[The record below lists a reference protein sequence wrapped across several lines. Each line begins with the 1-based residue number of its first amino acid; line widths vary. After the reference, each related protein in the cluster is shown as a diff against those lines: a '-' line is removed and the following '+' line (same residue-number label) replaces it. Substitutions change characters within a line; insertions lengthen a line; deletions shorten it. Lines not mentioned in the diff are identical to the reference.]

1 MVQEKN
7 ACTFHAMRILV
18 RFAVFDVIKKLDVY
32 ALIDTHPTPHNPPPA
47 HAFSLHGFLTTQT
60 LPAKDELQA

>member
-32 ALIDTHPTPHNPPPA
+32 ALIDMHTPPRHMHLVYMA
-47 HAFSLHGFLTTQT
+47 S
-60 LPAKDELQA
+60 

>member
-32 ALIDTHPTPHNPPPA
+32 ALIDTHPTPHNP
-47 HAFSLHGFLTTQT
+47 
-60 LPAKDELQA
+60 LPQHMHLVYMAS